1 MREEGGNEGYEDS
14 EEQNKFIW
22 DRQTAHVTPPSPPG
36 ACPRE
41 FNTSFNISAGGKA
54 HEGGASQKV
63 LPPPSSCQAQA
74 CDDLSP
80 KGHVGILPLSPPV
93 TLTQIAATLV
103 TQTASHSRRHWTPL
117 LTASGSALL
126 QDPACPHMEAFGPK
140 PSLIS
145 PLCLLD

>member
-1 MREEGGNEGYEDS
+1 MREEGGNKGHADS
-14 EEQNKFIW
+14 EEQNKFGA
-22 DRQTAHVTPPSPPG
+22 DTAHVTPPSPPG

-54 HEGGASQKV
+54 HEGGASQKNT
-63 LPPPSSCQAQA
+63 LPSFFVSNAGLC
-74 CDDLSP
+74 DLSP
-80 KGHVGILPLSPPV
+80 KGHVDILPFSPPV
-93 TLTQIAATLV
+93 TFTQIAATLV

-117 LTASGSALL
+117 LTASGSAL